1 MKPLSIR
8 SLTAMLAWLITCS
21 AFTPGQPAAAGNRQV
36 EYYYYNYPMD
46 YFTEYNTV
54 AGEISDLEATLGVNV
69 DTNSGGGGTVVAK
82 GYFNNNFPHTMFP
95 SVIFYAYF

>member
-8 SLTAMLAWLITCS
+8 SLTVMLAWLITCS
-21 AFTPGQPAAAGNRQV
+21 AFTPGRPAAAGNRQV
-36 EYYYYNYPMD
+36 KYYYYNYPMD

-69 DTNSGGGGTVVAK
+69 DTNPGGGGTVVAK
-82 GYFNNNFPHTMFP
+82 GYFNNNFPHNMLP
-95 SVIFYAYF
+95 SIIFYAYF